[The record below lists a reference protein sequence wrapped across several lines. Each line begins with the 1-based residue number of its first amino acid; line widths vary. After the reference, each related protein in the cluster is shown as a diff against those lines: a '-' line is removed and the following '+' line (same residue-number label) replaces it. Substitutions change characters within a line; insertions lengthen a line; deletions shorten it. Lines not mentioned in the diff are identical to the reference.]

1 MEENFVRF
9 GMGKTKEGD
18 EQAICK
24 CNVKC
29 LGHDFAVLQVL
40 KKPLETGEKKILLL
54 IDFAHCFLD
63 ASVWSTNSP
72 AENLLCFCFLGALIN
87 KPKSCLYKGWLQP
100 CSLFLGFFSC

>member
-40 KKPLETGEKKILLL
+40 KKTPRNWRKKNTIA
-54 IDFAHCFLD
+54 D
-63 ASVWSTNSP
+63 
-72 AENLLCFCFLGALIN
+72 
-87 KPKSCLYKGWLQP
+87 
-100 CSLFLGFFSC
+100 